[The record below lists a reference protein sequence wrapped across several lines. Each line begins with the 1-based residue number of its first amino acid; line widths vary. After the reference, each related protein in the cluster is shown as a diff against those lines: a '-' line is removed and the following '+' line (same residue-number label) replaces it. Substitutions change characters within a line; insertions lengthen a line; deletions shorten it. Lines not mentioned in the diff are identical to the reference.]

1 MNHDHILTVL
11 AVERAGS
18 FTRAAE
24 ELNVTQ
30 STVTARIRQIEAE
43 LGVSI
48 WERTTRRLVLTVEGK
63 QLVDLFGRASI
74 LFERMREVVDA
85 RGFSRHVVM
94 GSVHSQWSSGILPL
108 LSSWTKNHPEISW
121 RLLTGHSGEL
131 LAGVRDGGIDVA
143 ITYFPSGEHG
153 ILSKL
158 LAQQDLV
165 FLCVPQLAGTR
176 VLDASDLKQLPLAYL
191 NWGDPLSGWFQRELE
206 GWMPAVQVDQAPLL
220 IAMLLSGNYVGWMPR
235 ALADA
240 ELRQGQ
246 LVEIPVRLG
255 SSIPPRA
262 VYAVTSERALVHS
275 PVNDLWHHV
284 TEKAPSILAGP

>member
-1 MNHDHILTVL
+1 MDQDQILTVL

-18 FTRAAE
+18 FTRAAGA
-24 ELNVTQ
+24 LNVTQ
-30 STVTARIRQIEAE
+30 STVTARIRQIELE

-63 QLVDLFGRASI
+63 QLMDLFGRASV
-74 LFERMREVVDA
+74 LFERMREVVEA
-85 RGFSRHVVM
+85 EGFSRHVVI

-108 LSSWTKNHPEISW
+108 LTSWTKNRLGVTW
-121 RLLTGHSGEL
+121 RLLTGHSAEL
-131 LAGVRDGGIDVA
+131 LEGVRDGGIDVA

-153 ILSKL
+153 IQSKL

-165 FLCVPQLAGTR
+165 FLSVPHLAGTR
-176 VLDASDLKQLPLAYL
+176 VLDADDLRQLPLAYL
-191 NWGDPLSGWFQRELE
+191 NWGDPLTGWFQRELE
-206 GWMPAVQVDQAPLL
+206 GWTPTVQVDQAPLL
-220 IAMLLSGNYVGWMPR
+220 IGMLLSGEYVGWMPR
-235 ALADA
+235 VLADA
-240 ELRQGQ
+240 ELTQGQ

-255 SSIPPRA
+255 SAIPQRS

-284 TEKAPSILAGP
+284 TEKAPSILAGH